1 MYNYIDDEL
10 SQDILGNVRDTLGNV
25 RDNDLIKHTGYK

>member
-1 MYNYIDDEL
+1 MYSYIYDEL

-25 RDNDLIKHTGYK
+25 RDNDLIKHTG